1 MFAHKLNLR
10 GSEFIREG
18 DGTSAAYASAEIP
31 PSRINSVP
39 QGRISPQASHH
50 SFSR

>member
-18 DGTSAAYASAEIP
+18 GRYIRSLCLSRNTAFPNKFSPTGTH
-31 PSRINSVP
+31 
-39 QGRISPQASHH
+39 SPQASHH